1 MINEFVDKDEV
12 LEIIRRT
19 CGDYATAWAK
29 VAHLPSLDVAPIVR
43 GKWCW
48 YPDEQD
54 RQELCCSECEQPALY
69 DADGIQIPTVYCPCC
84 GAKMTPKYF

>member
-1 MINEFVDKDEV
+1 MTNEFVDKNEV

-29 VAHLPSLDVAPIVR
+29 VAHLPSLDVTPIIH

-48 YPDEQD
+48 YPDERD
-54 RQELCCSECEQPALY
+54 RQELCCSECEEFAPY
-69 DADGIQIPTVYCPCC
+69 NGDGFQILTEYCPHC
-84 GAKMTPKYF
+84 GAKMDKK